1 MPVLQTVN
9 LSKVYR
15 GDRGAPPVRA
25 LDGFH
30 LTVRTGEFIAIMGPS
45 GSGKST
51 LLNLLGTMDTPTLG
65 EALIDGQNLAALSGN
80 ALADF
85 RRRRLGFIYQQENL
99 LDYLTLQE
107 NILLPLSLERT
118 PRAEAECRLHE
129 LAERLSLTNVLGRY
143 PYQVAGGEQ
152 QRAAAARA
160 LIHRPSLVL
169 ADEPTASLDSRSARR
184 LMEALSQLNAAE
196 RATIIMATHDPVA
209 ASYCQ
214 RVLFIQDGRLYTEV
228 RRGVERRVFYQQ
240 IADAISA
247 MGGEQGD
254 SLYVPG

>member
-15 GDRGAPPVRA
+15 GDKGAPPVRA

-30 LTVRTGEFIAIMGPS
+30 LTVQSGEFVAVMGPS

-65 EALIDGQNLAALSGN
+65 EALIDGVNIASLRGN
-80 ALADF
+80 DLADF

-99 LDYLTLQE
+99 MDYLTLRE
-107 NILLPLSLERT
+107 NILLPLALEQV
-118 PRAEAECRLHE
+118 PRAEAEQRLAE
-129 LAERLSLTNVLGRY
+129 IAERLSLTKVLDRY
-143 PYQVAGGEQ
+143 PYEVAGGEQ

-184 LMEALSQLNAAE
+184 LMEALAQLNASE
-196 RATIIMATHDPVA
+196 GATIIMATHDPVA
-209 ASYCQ
+209 SSYCQ

-240 IADAISA
+240 IVDVIAVL
-247 MGGEQGD
+247 GGEHPG
-254 SLYVPG
+254 SLFAPA